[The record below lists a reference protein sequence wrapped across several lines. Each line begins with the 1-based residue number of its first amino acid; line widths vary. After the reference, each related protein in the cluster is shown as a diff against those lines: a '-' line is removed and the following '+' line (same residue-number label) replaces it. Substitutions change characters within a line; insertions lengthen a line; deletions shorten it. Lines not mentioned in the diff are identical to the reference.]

1 MTEEAAN
8 FIPISEVCDTPVH
21 YGPRIIL
28 QFERSISYT
37 RFQCYWPFVMENP
50 PMTAHRWIPHHK
62 GPVTEALMFYLTL
75 NITIEFPAD
84 QRGESPVILDVTAF
98 T

>member
-21 YGPRIIL
+21 YVPRIIL

-37 RFQCYWPFVMENP
+37 RFQCYWP
-50 PMTAHRWIPHHK
+50 
-62 GPVTEALMFYLTL
+62 ALC
-75 NITIEFPAD
+75 D
-84 QRGESPVILDVTAF
+84 GESTDDCSPVDSPSQRASNRGSDILSDVEYNNRVSG
-98 T
+98 